1 MFYDR
6 KKLFDGIRKTLA
18 TGGLNQGQVNGIEIL
33 LEEGESRNFNTEW
46 IAYVL
51 ATAWHETGAT
61 MQPVRETFASSDKQA
76 ISRLTSAWKKGKLK
90 VSQDYWSGGY
100 FGRGYVQLT
109 HEYNYKKMG
118 DWLGLDLVNKP
129 SLALDPKVAAKI
141 IYEGMLKGMFTGKK
155 LPDYLDG
162 IDEPEAEDLREYTA
176 ARYIVNGKDRA
187 KQVGQY
193 AVRFEDAL
201 RTSEGAAP
209 VVVPK
214 PAKPSKPEPTV
225 EAPIPEET
233 ESVEIM
239 PTAPQNEPK
248 PVSMSTTIWSVLGS
262 VGTAIVGIL
271 ANLHPIVQGILVV
284 AVIGFGIWIIRERLK
299 KGGLGGLFG

>member
-18 TGGLNQGQVNGIEIL
+18 TSGLKQSQVDGLEIL
-33 LEEGESRNFNTEW
+33 LQEGERRNFNTEW

-76 ISRLTSAWKKGKLK
+76 ISRLTAAWKKGTLR
-90 VSQDYWSGGY
+90 VSQDYWSEGY

-118 DWLGLDLVNKP
+118 TWLGIDLVGNP
-129 SLALDPKVAAKI
+129 SLALDASVAAQI

-162 IDEPEAEDLREYTA
+162 VDEAEAEDLREYTA

-187 KQVGQY
+187 KDIAKY

-201 RTSEGAAP
+201 RAAEGAAP
-209 VVVPK
+209 VIPPK
-214 PAKPSKPEPTV
+214 PKVQPPKAKTV
-225 EAPIPEET
+225 EIPIKEDK
-233 ESVEIM
+233 VEIL
-239 PTAPQNEPK
+239 PPAPQNEEK
-248 PVSMSTTIWSVLGS
+248 PLVGSTTIWATLGS
-262 VGTAIVGIL
+262 VGTAILGIL
-271 ANLHPIVQGILVV
+271 GNLNPIVQGILVV
-284 AVIGFGIWIIRERLK
+284 AIIGFAFWIIRERVK
-299 KGGLGGLFG
+299 KGGFGGIFGA

>member
-18 TGGLNQGQVNGIEIL
+18 TKGLNQGQVDGIEIL
-33 LEEGESRNFNTEW
+33 VTEGERRNFNTEW

-76 ISRLTSAWKKGKLK
+76 ISRLTAAWKKGTLK
-90 VSQDYWSGGY
+90 VSQDYWSGGF

-118 DWLGLDLVNKP
+118 DWLGLDLVKNP
-129 SLALDPKVAAKI
+129 SLALDPKIASQI
-141 IYEGMLKGMFTGKK
+141 IYEGMLRGMFTGKK

-176 ARYIVNGKDRA
+176 ARYTVNGKDKA
-187 KQVGQY
+187 KVIAQY
-193 AVRFEDAL
+193 AIRFENAL
-201 RTSEGAAP
+201 RAAEGAAK
-209 VVVPK
+209 VVPSPVPK
-214 PAKPSKPEPTV
+214 PKV
-225 EAPIPEET
+225 EEVPVNEDD
-233 ESVEIM
+233 VEIM
-239 PTAPQNEPK
+239 PPAPQNEKK
-248 PVSMSTTIWSVLGS
+248 PMAKSGTIWATLGA
-262 VGTAIVGIL
+262 VGSSIIGIL

-284 AVIGFGIWIIRERLK
+284 AIIVMAFWIIRERIK
-299 KGGLGGLFG
+299 AGDFGGIFSA